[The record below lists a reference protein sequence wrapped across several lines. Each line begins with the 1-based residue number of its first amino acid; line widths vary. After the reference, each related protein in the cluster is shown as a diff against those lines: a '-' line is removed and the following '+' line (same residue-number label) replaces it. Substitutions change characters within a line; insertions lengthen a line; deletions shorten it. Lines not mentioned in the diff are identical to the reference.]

1 MTNKEKTILFLKS
14 LGLLVWAGA
23 AVITGASVMNGDAA
37 VFVKVMAVFNIV
49 INLALVGKMAY
60 DQFLK

>member
-1 MTNKEKTILFLKS
+1 MTNKEKTILFLKG

-23 AVITGASVMNGDAA
+23 AVITGASVLNGDDAA
-37 VFVKVMAVFNIV
+37 FVKAMAMFNIV
-49 INLALVGKMAY
+49 INLALVGKTVY